1 MIIGLVGFKAAG
13 KDTVANYLIENSGEK
28 WTRESF
34 ASSLKDSLAS
44 VFQWDRAMLEGDTK
58 ESREWRE
65 TVDEWWANKLD
76 MPDFTPR
83 IALQRCGTDL
93 WRNKFH
99 DDIWLLSVEKK
110 LTTAKHNV
118 IITDTRFPNEIKL
131 IKELGG
137 KIVRVRRGPEPEW
150 WNTAVADNAER
161 EDPMHELMMPMVY
174 PNVHESEYAWVGCNV
189 DYVVDN
195 GGTLEQLRE
204 RVKNLEQGPL
214 ASMVYRDPKS

>member
-44 VFQWDRAMLEGDTK
+44 VFQWDRAMLEGDTE

>member
-1 MIIGLVGFKAAG
+1 MIIGLVGFKGCG

-34 ASSLKDSLAS
+34 ANSLKDSLAS
-44 VFQWDRAMLEGDTK
+44 VFQWNRAMLEGDTE

-65 TVDEWWANKLD
+65 TVDEWWANKLG

-83 IALQRCGTDL
+83 IALQVCGTDL

-99 DDIWLLSVEKK
+99 DDIWLLSLERK

-150 WNTAVADNAER
+150 WSTAIADNAER
-161 EDPMHELMMPMVY
+161 EEPMHELMMPMVY
-174 PNVHESEYAWVGCNV
+174 PKVHQSEYSWVGCGV
-189 DYVVDN
+189 DYTIEN
-195 GGTLEQLRE
+195 NSTLEMLSKS
-204 RVKNLEQGPL
+204 VISLSLEIGN
-214 ASMVYRDPKS
+214 

>member
-1 MIIGLVGFKAAG
+1 MIIGLVGFKGCG
-13 KDTVANYLIENSGEK
+13 KDTVANYLIENSGET

-44 VFQWDRAMLEGDTK
+44 VFQWNRSMLEGDTE

-65 TVDEWWANKLD
+65 TVDEWWANKLG

-83 IALQRCGTDL
+83 IALQVCGTDL

-99 DDIWLLSVEKK
+99 DDIWLLSLERK

-150 WNTAVADNAER
+150 WSTAVADNAER
-161 EDPMHELMMPMVY
+161 EEPMHELMMPLVY
-174 PNVHESEYAWVGCNV
+174 PKVHQSEYSWVGCGV
-189 DYVVDN
+189 DYTIENN
-195 GGTLEQLRE
+195 GSLETLSRSVISLC
-204 RVKNLEQGPL
+204 LEIGN
-214 ASMVYRDPKS
+214 